1 MRHELTFIIA
11 LRFMAVLALLAIVP
25 VFISERGIL
34 AVPSFLGAAPTP
46 DATFSDGGVLTAGF
60 YAFVFAVASVL
71 GTLATALPGQKHE
84 RVARLARAP
93 SRGGIR

>member
-34 AVPSFLGAAPTP
+34 AASSFLDVAPTP
-46 DATFSDGGVLTAGF
+46 DAISSDGGVFTAGF
-60 YAFVFAVASVL
+60 YSFALAVAGVL
-71 GTLATALPGQKHE
+71 GTLAAALFHQE
-84 RVARLARAP
+84 QERLAHASGR
-93 SRGGIR
+93 RGGQ